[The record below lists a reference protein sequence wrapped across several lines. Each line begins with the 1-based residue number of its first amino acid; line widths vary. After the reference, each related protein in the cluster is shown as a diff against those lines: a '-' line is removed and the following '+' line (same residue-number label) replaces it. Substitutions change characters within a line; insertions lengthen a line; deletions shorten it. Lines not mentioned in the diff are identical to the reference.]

1 MRGLTDT
8 SRTLEAGTTYRLII
22 SDLFDVNGTPF
33 SPPVNPIIFNTQP
46 GIRLVG
52 VTVGGQTFTSPREP
66 IRADSVGTIKLIFN
80 QNIAG
85 RYNVR
90 GALGDDGPGR
100 FIMVEDS
107 TGIDLARV
115 DAKLP
120 LRDGV
125 VGNNIDSSRAA
136 FVDSLATVND
146 NEITINYVISAPRLT
161 GRSRAG
167 DLGSPEPFP
176 NPPASYPPRTIRF
189 SIDPVSFAARRDGGT
204 TTASDSLYYNI
215 QVTPRPRTI
224 RGPVR
229 GDLGVSG
236 FPVGAFRVSDPRSDG
251 FYINNK
257 RPFERF
263 GQGNTGLTRFAFYF
277 STEGVPA
284 AQSFPD
290 LVVSSVRNAAES
302 VSQAAKQ
309 AVSTVRGWWKRF
321 RGE

>member
-1 MRGLTDT
+1 MRGPTDT
-8 SRTLEAGTTYRLII
+8 SRTLEAGTTYRLEID
-22 SDLFDVNGTPF
+22 DLFDVNGTRF

-46 GIRLVG
+46 GTRLVG
-52 VTVGGQTFTSPREP
+52 VTVGGQTFTSRGQP
-66 IRADSVGTIKLIFN
+66 IKADSVGTIKLIFN

-85 RYNVR
+85 SYNVR
-90 GALGDDGPGR
+90 GALGNNGPGR

-107 TGIDLARV
+107 LANANDPDFDLARTN
-115 DAKLP
+115 ALA
-120 LRDGV
+120 
-125 VGNNIDSSRAA
+125 GNGTVNSVLGDMTQAA
-136 FVDSLATVND
+136 FVDSIATVSN
-146 NEITINYVISAPRLT
+146 NEITINYRVSAQRLT
-161 GRSRAG
+161 GR
-167 DLGSPEPFP
+167 LPGSFP

-189 SIDPVSFAARRDGGT
+189 SIDSVSFADAAASDGGT
-204 TTASDSLYYNI
+204 TESDSLYYNI

-236 FPVGAFRVSDPRSDG
+236 FPVQFFPVSDPVLRDV
-251 FYINNK
+251 YINSK
-257 RPFERF
+257 PSFRRF
-263 GQGNTGLTRFAFYF
+263 GPGNTGLTLFAFYF

-290 LVVSSVRNAAES
+290 LVISSVRNAAES

-309 AVSTVRGWWKRF
+309 AVSTVRSWWKRF